1 MRPLSFGQQR
11 LWFLDQLEGP
21 GATYNVPFP
30 LRLRG
35 RLDRRALRQ
44 AVADV
49 LGRHEVLRT
58 VIPVAGGVPGQQVLS
73 VADATARLVFD
84 VRPGDDLAG
93 AIARPFDLAADLPLR
108 VTLFELGP
116 DDHILLLVLHHIAC
130 DGWSLGPLGR
140 DLAAAYTARLDGRA
154 PAWEPLPVQYVDFSE
169 WQREVLGT
177 EDDPESLLSA
187 QLAYWTERLAGVPG
201 RMVLPA
207 HRDGGTTGAAG
218 LVEVDIPAELHERLV
233 AVTRAARCTPF
244 MGLQAA
250 LAALLHRWGA
260 GDDIVLGTPVSGRG
274 EAALA
279 DLVGFFVNTLVLRTD
294 LSGDPSFAEL
304 LSRVRDT
311 GLDAYAHQDVPFDR
325 LVDRLGAGRSATA
338 HPLFQVMVVLQHDGT
353 ALALPGLDVTP
364 VPLDLA
370 TAKLD
375 LSVVFAEHANG
386 VTCQFEYAVDLFDE
400 STVDEMATMLVR
412 LLELAL
418 ADPGSPLGTLEL
430 AQVAAVA
437 TETTAEVAPVT
448 FRAARTA
455 REEILCG
462 LFADVLGLD
471 TVGLDDGF
479 FALGGH
485 SLLATQLISRIRTA
499 LHAELGVRALFRA
512 PTVAGIL
519 ATLDAQAPG
528 PVRPALVGRPRPDR
542 VPLSSAQRRL
552 WFLAGVEGQDR
563 AYNIPLTLGLT
574 GPVDVPALEAAC
586 QDVVARHESLR
597 TVFPLDD
604 GEPWQRILPAVEHV
618 LEVVDC
624 APEDLGALAE
634 AAGSA
639 PFDLAREIPLR
650 ARLFRAGDETVLVL
664 CLHHIAADGW
674 STGPLMAD
682 LATAYGA
689 RLAGKPPEWPPLPV
703 QYADYALWQAGLLG
717 DEDDPDS
724 LAARQLA
731 YWTET
736 LAGLPDELALP
747 ADRPRPAVPTHRKD
761 VVSADVGTATHTALL
776 ALARD
781 NQATLFMVVQA
792 AFALLLTRLG
802 AGEDV
807 PIGTPVAGRGDEA
820 LDDLVGFFV
829 NTLVLRTDTSG
840 TPTFRELLTR
850 VRDADL
856 GAFAHQDLP
865 FERIVEELNPPR
877 VLARHPLFQV
887 LLSFLG
893 AGTAGGGWSLPGL
906 TVTAGDTVSGTAKF
920 DLSLTVEE
928 RSAGLGCSLEYAV
941 DRFDRSTAQDVADRL
956 VRLLEAVAA
965 NPDSRVESAE
975 LLSDVDHSNLAK
987 WNDTAAPVPAATL
1000 PELFAR
1006 QVARTPDATAVVF
1019 ESESL
1024 TYAEFD
1030 ARVDRL
1036 ARALRDRG
1044 VRPGDVVAVRLPR
1057 SLELITAVYAVH
1069 RAGAAYLPVDP
1080 GYPADRV
1087 AFMLADARPALVL
1100 TPDTDLGEPGSGPLP
1115 TVSPDHPAYVIYTSG
1130 STGRPKGVLMS
1141 HAGIVNHLAWMQAGH
1156 PLADGDRVLQKTPS
1170 SFDVSVLEFF
1180 RPLIAGAALVVAKP
1194 DGHRDPAYLL
1204 ETIRAER
1211 ITVLYVVPG
1220 ILDGI
1225 LGLSEEDSPS
1235 LRQVFCGGEALTA
1248 ALAERCAKTLTAELV
1263 NLYGPTEVAV
1273 DATAH
1278 VVTGTPVPIGA
1289 PVWNTRAYVLDGR
1302 LSPVPP
1308 GVPGELYLA
1317 GAQLADGYLH
1327 RGGLTADRFL
1337 ADPFGGPGARMYRTG
1352 DLVRWRADGVLDYL
1366 GRTDEQVKLRGLRV
1380 EPGEIAAV
1388 AAEHPGVR
1396 EAAVVLREDR
1406 PGDQR
1411 LVAYFAGDAGPDELR
1426 DHVAA
1431 FVPRHL
1437 VPSAF
1442 VPLAGLPRTPNGK
1455 LDRKALPAPD
1465 LTVTTSREARD
1476 AREEILCGLFA
1487 DVLGV
1492 ERVGIDDGFF
1502 DLGGHSLLATKLVS
1516 RIRAA
1521 FGAEIGIGDLFDA
1534 PTVAAL
1540 APRLSTADT
1549 ARPALRPLPRPEPM
1563 PLSPAQQRLWFI
1575 LQFGDDTGAYDMPCL
1590 LRLRGELDRE
1600 ALSAALGDVVE
1611 RHEVLRTIFPAVD
1624 GQPRQQ
1630 VLADWRPELTVVE
1643 GAPEARPFDLTR
1655 EPPFRAVLRA
1665 EAPDEHVLLLQL
1677 HHIAADGWSMGPL
1690 VAGLAEAYTARRDG
1704 RAPEWAPLP
1713 VQYADYTL
1721 WQRDLLGD
1729 ADDPDSL
1736 LAAQLAYWR
1745 DQLAGIPDELPL
1757 PSDRPRPAVASH
1769 RGDSVRVEIGAELAG
1784 RLRALAGS
1792 AQATLFMVLQAA
1804 LATVLTRSGAG
1815 EDVPIGTAIAGRT
1828 DEALDGLIGFFVNTL
1843 VLRTDTSG
1851 APTFRELLGRVRET
1865 DLAAYARQD
1874 VPFERLVHELNPARS
1889 LARHPLFQVF
1899 LVLQNTGDADPALPG
1914 LDVTPEVLDSDA
1926 VKFDLGLNLAEHAD
1940 GITGSLSY
1948 AADLFDHATAQA
1960 LAGRL
1965 VRLLDA
1971 VAAEPDTAVDRI
1983 DLLSDVDRRS
1993 LEGWTATEAP
2003 VSAETLPELFARQ
2016 VARTP
2021 DATAVVFEGGSL
2033 TYAEFD
2039 ARVDRLARALSGHG
2053 VRPGDVVA
2061 VQLPRSPDLVVA
2073 VHAVHRAGAAY
2084 LPVDPGYPADRLAF
2098 LLEDA
2103 RPSLVLTDAALT
2115 GDGPLPAITPAHPAY
2130 VIYTSGSTGRPK
2142 GVLMSHAGIVNHLAW
2157 MQGDYPVGPGDR
2169 VLQKTPS
2176 GFDVSVW
2183 ELFWPLLTGAA
2194 LVVARPDGH
2203 RDPAYLRELIRTEE
2217 VTMAHF
2223 VPAMLE
2229 AFLAEPGD
2237 VSSLRQVFCG
2247 GEALTPALAERCAA
2261 ALPARLANFYG
2272 PTEFAVEASHHPVT
2286 PGEHTVPIGRPV
2298 WNTRAYVLDGRLAP
2312 VPPGVPGELWLAG
2325 IQLADGYL
2333 HRPGLTAERFVPDPA
2348 GGPGAR
2354 MYRTGDLVRWTHG
2367 GKLEYLGRTD
2377 DQVKLRGQ
2385 RLELGEV
2392 SGAASRHPAVTQ
2404 AVAVVREDVPGDRR
2418 LVVYCTGDTGP
2429 ADVRSH
2435 LAAVL
2440 PEYMVPAAVVVL
2452 PSFPLTPNGKIDRRA
2467 LPVPDVES
2475 TLDTYR
2481 APRDPAEEILCGL
2494 YAELLGVGRVGID
2507 DGFFDLGGHSLL
2519 ATRLI
2524 SRVRTALGAELGI
2537 RDLFQHP
2544 TVAGLAARIDHG
2556 RPVRPALRPRPAPD
2570 RIPLSHAQQRL
2581 WFLNQLHGR
2590 DAGYAVVCALRLT
2603 GRLDREALAAALA
2616 DVTGRHEALRTI
2628 FPEVDGSPCQ
2638 QILGVADVPLTVRA
2652 VAEADLGDALAEA
2665 SAATFDLT
2673 TDRPFRPE
2681 LLVLGEDDQVLVLV
2695 QHHIVSD
2702 GWSMGPLVRDLAA
2715 AYTARRA
2722 GDSPKWTPLP
2732 VQYRDYALW
2741 QHEVLGDP
2749 DDDGSVLGAELAYWR
2764 ERLAGLP
2771 EELVLPADRPRP
2783 AVAGHGGD
2791 SVPVEIDA
2799 GLHAGLRDLARE
2811 GGVTLF
2817 MVLQAAFAVL
2827 LSRLGAGD
2835 DIPIGTPVAGRT
2847 DESLDD
2853 LIGFFVNTLVLR
2865 VDTAGEPTFR
2875 ELLARVRE
2883 TDLGAFAHQDVPFE
2897 RLVHELNPA
2906 RSLARHPLFQVLF
2919 ALQNAGD
2926 ADLELPG
2933 LEVTGEPVAVRTAAF
2948 DLALSLHE
2956 LDPGRPSGIGGGL
2969 AYRTDLFDR
2978 ETVEGFAARLV
2989 RVLAAAIAAPDTPV
3003 GTLDLLAPGER
3014 RRLLTAP
3021 DPVDFGPWRPVPARI
3036 ADRTDGV
3043 AVVGEFGEL
3052 GYGELNR
3059 RANQL
3064 AHHLGIA
3071 RGALVGV
3078 CLPRGP
3084 ELLVA
3089 QLAVLRAGGAY
3100 VPLDPGYPADRLAF
3114 MLADAAAG
3122 VVITTTDLAA
3132 RVGGTARVVCLD
3144 AEAVAIAAQ
3153 PADAPAVT
3161 LSPRDAA
3168 YVIYTSG
3175 STGTPK
3181 GVVLDH
3187 TGLAHLCAW
3196 YHREFG
3202 VTPADRAGHVA
3213 ALGFDAAVFE
3223 TWPLLTAGA
3232 SVHLPSQRALDD
3244 TGALAAWLADS
3255 GITVAFLPTP
3265 RLELM
3270 LDEPAFA
3277 GEDLRVVVA
3286 GGDRL
3291 RRRPAAGA
3299 GFRLVNGYGP
3309 TECSVMATGGD
3320 VTPDG
3325 DGPPDIGG
3333 PVPNTRVY
3341 VLDRRLN
3348 PVPAGV
3354 PGELYLAGAGLARGY
3369 LGRPGLTARTFVAD
3383 PFGGPGERM
3392 YRTGDVVRWRRDGRL
3407 DFLGRADHQVKVRG
3421 VRIELGEIDA
3431 VLGRCPGVRQAVTV
3445 LREDRPGHPEL
3456 VAYLAADSGV
3466 TPKPH
3471 AEAFLPGHMVP
3482 SAFVVLDALPLTPNG
3497 KLDRTALPAPVKAPM
3512 ALGRAPRTALE
3523 RALCG
3528 LFSEVLDVP
3537 EVSVDDGFFDLG
3549 GHSLLAGRLISL
3561 IRRELGA
3568 ELGIRVLF
3576 ETPTVAGLARR
3587 LGTGTATGTDHDEL
3601 AVLLPLRSTGEG
3613 APLFCVHPAAG
3624 IGWVYSGL
3632 LAHVDRPV
3640 HALQSRGLT
3649 EPDRRP
3655 ATVDELVKDYLE
3667 QIRRVRPRGPY
3678 HLLGW
3683 SFGAQVAHAMA
3694 AQLRADGE
3702 EVGLLAMLDG
3712 YPPTGAPAPDDPLA
3726 ALLASLGLSG
3736 RPPGLPEFRSILLAE
3751 GSALAALAPRAVDAL
3766 PEVFAHNSTLAR
3778 AHQPTPFDGDV
3789 LFFRATEGKHAA
3801 SPRVSAWEPYVGG
3814 ALEVH
3819 EVRARHGELARPE
3832 AWAAIGPVLARRL
3845 ALG

>member
-21 GATYNVPFP
+21 AATYNVPFP

-35 RLDRRALRQ
+35 HLDRRALRA

-58 VIPVAGGVPGQQVLS
+58 VIPVDGGVPGQRVLPLE
-73 VADATARLVFD
+73 AAAERLVFD
-84 VRPGDDLAG
+84 VRAGDDLAA
-93 AIARPFDLAADLPLR
+93 AIARPFDLAEDLPLR
-108 VTLFELGP
+108 VTLFELAP

-130 DGWSLGPLGR
+130 DGWSLGPLGS
-140 DLAAAYTARLDGRA
+140 DLAAAYTARLDGHA
-154 PAWEPLPVQYVDFSE
+154 PDWAPLPVQYLDFSE

-177 EDDPESLLSA
+177 EDDPDSVLSA
-187 QLAYWTERLAGVPG
+187 QLAYWTERLADLPG

-207 HRDGGTTGAAG
+207 HRTGGTTGAAG
-218 LVEVDIPAELHERLV
+218 LVEIELPADLHARLV

-260 GDDIVLGTPVSGRG
+260 GDDVVLGTPVSGRS

-294 LSGDPSFAEL
+294 LSGDPGFTEL
-304 LSRVRDT
+304 LARVRDT

-325 LVDRLGAGRSATA
+325 LVERLGAGRSAAA
-338 HPLFQVMVVLQHDGT
+338 HPLFQVMVVLQHDDGT
-353 ALALPGLDVTP
+353 ALTLPGLDVEP

-386 VTCQFEYAVDLFDE
+386 VSCQFEYAADLFDR
-400 STVDEMATMLVR
+400 STVDEMAAMLVR

-418 ADPGSPLGTLEL
+418 ADPDRPLGTLEL
-430 AQVAAVA
+430 ARVEAVAAPAAPEDEPVA
-437 TETTAEVAPVT
+437 

-528 PVRPALVGRPRPDR
+528 PVRPALTRLPRPDR
-542 VPLSSAQRRL
+542 VPLSPAQRRL
-552 WFLAGVEGQDR
+552 WFLAGIDGQDR
-563 AYNIPLTLGLT
+563 AYNIPLTLGLA
-574 GPVDVPALEAAC
+574 GPVDVPALAAAC
-586 QDVVARHESLR
+586 RDVVARHETLR
-597 TVFPLDD
+597 TVFPVEG
-604 GEPWQRILPAVEHV
+604 GEPWQHVLPVPADV
-618 LEVVDC
+618 LEVAEFTPAAV
-624 APEDLGALAE
+624 E

-650 ARLFRAGDETVLVL
+650 ARLFRAGGESVLVL

-674 STGPLMAD
+674 STGPLLAD

-689 RLAGKPPEWPPLPV
+689 RLQGEAPAWPALPV

-717 DEDDPDS
+717 DERDPAS
-724 LAARQLA
+724 LAARQLSH
-731 YWTET
+731 WTGA
-736 LAGLPDELALP
+736 LAGLPDEIALP

-761 VVSADVGTATHTALL
+761 VVSAEVDAATHAALV
-776 ALARD
+776 ALARES
-781 NQATLFMVVQA
+781 QATLFMVVQA

-807 PIGTPVAGRGDEA
+807 PIGTPVAGRADEA
-820 LDDLVGFFV
+820 LDGLVGFFV

-840 TPTFRELLTR
+840 APSFRELLTR
-850 VRDADL
+850 VRDAGL

-865 FERIVEELNPPR
+865 FERVVEELNPPR

-887 LLSFLG
+887 LLSFLD
-893 AGTAGGGWSLPGL
+893 AGTAGGGWTLPGL

-920 DLSLTVEE
+920 DLSLTVED
-928 RSAGLGCSLEYAV
+928 RGAGLGCSLEYAT
-941 DRFDRSTAQDVADRL
+941 DRFDRATAQDVADRL
-956 VRLLEAVAA
+956 VRLLAVVAA
-965 NPDSRVESAE
+965 DPGSRVDGVE
-975 LLSDVDHSNLAK
+975 LLSEVEHRNLAS

-1006 QVARTPDATAVVF
+1006 QAALTPDATAVVF
-1019 ESESL
+1019 EGESL
-1024 TYAEFD
+1024 AYAEFD

-1036 ARALRDRG
+1036 ARVLRARG
-1044 VRPGDVVAVRLPR
+1044 VQPGDVVAVQLPR
-1057 SLELITAVYAVH
+1057 SIDLVTAVYAVH

-1100 TPDTDLGEPGSGPLP
+1100 TPESDLGEPVSDVPLP
-1115 TVSPDHPAYVIYTSG
+1115 AVGPDHPAYVIYTSG

-1141 HAGIVNHLAWMQAGH
+1141 HAGIVNHLAWMQAEH
-1156 PLADGDRVLQKTPS
+1156 PLTTGDRVLQKTPS

-1204 ETIRAER
+1204 DTIRRER

-1225 LGLSEEDSPS
+1225 LSLSEVDSPA
-1235 LRQVFCGGEALTA
+1235 LRQVFCGGEVLTA
-1248 ALAERCAKTLTAELV
+1248 ALAERCAKTLSAELI

-1278 VVTGTPVPIGA
+1278 VVTGPPIPIGA

-1337 ADPFGGPGARMYRTG
+1337 ADPFGGPGERMYRTG
-1352 DLVRWRADGVLDYL
+1352 DLVRWTAGGELDYL

-1388 AAEHPGVR
+1388 AAEHPEVR
-1396 EAAVVLREDR
+1396 EAAVILREE
-1406 PGDQR
+1406 R
-1411 LVAYFAGDAGPDELR
+1411 LVAYFVGDADPAELAG
-1426 DHVAA
+1426 HVGA

-1442 VPLAGLPRTPNGK
+1442 VVLPALPRTPNGK
-1455 LDRKALPAPD
+1455 LDRGALPAPD
-1465 LTVTTSREARD
+1465 FTAGVSRAPRD

-1487 DVLGV
+1487 DVLGAG
-1492 ERVGIDDGFF
+1492 RVGIDDGFF

-1521 FGAEIGIGDLFDA
+1521 FGAELGIGDLFDA
-1534 PTVAAL
+1534 PTVAEL
-1540 APRLSTADT
+1540 APRLAGAGA
-1549 ARPALRPLPRPEPM
+1549 ARPALRPVPRPEPM
-1563 PLSPAQQRLWFI
+1563 PLSPAQHRLWFL
-1575 LQFGDDTGAYDMPCL
+1575 LQFGDDTGAYDMPL
-1590 LRLRGELDRE
+1590 ALRLRGELDRD

-1611 RHEVLRTIFPAVD
+1611 RHEVLRTIFPAAD
-1624 GQPRQQ
+1624 GEPRQV
-1630 VLADWRPELTVVE
+1630 VLDGWRPELT
-1643 GAPEARPFDLTR
+1643 APGARPFDLTR
-1655 EPPFRAVLRA
+1655 EPPFRASLVA
-1665 EAPDEHVLLLQL
+1665 EAPDDHVLRLTL

-1690 VAGLAEAYTARRDG
+1690 VADLAEAYTARRDG
-1704 RAPEWAPLP
+1704 RAPDWTPLP

-1729 ADDPDSL
+1729 AADPDSL
-1736 LAAQLAYWR
+1736 LAAQLAFWR
-1745 DQLAGIPDELPL
+1745 ERLAGLPDELPL
-1757 PSDRPRPAVASH
+1757 PLDRPRPAVSSH
-1769 RGDSVRVEIGAELAG
+1769 RGDSVPVEIGADLAS

-1851 APTFRELLGRVRET
+1851 APTFRELLARVRET

-1899 LVLQNTGDADPALPG
+1899 LVLQNTGDAELALPG

-1926 VKFDLGLNLAEHAD
+1926 VKFDLGLNLAEHDD
-1940 GITGSLSY
+1940 GIRGSLSY
-1948 AADLFDHATAQA
+1948 AADLFDRTTAEA

-1965 VRLLDA
+1965 VRLLGA
-1971 VAAEPDTAVDRI
+1971 VAADPDTPVDRI
-1983 DLLSDVDRRS
+1983 DLLSEADRRS
-1993 LEGWTATEAP
+1993 LAGWTATEAP
-2003 VSAETLPELFARQ
+2003 ISAETLPALFSRQ
-2016 VARTP
+2016 AARTP
-2021 DATAVVFEGGSL
+2021 DATAVVFEGESL
-2033 TYAEFD
+2033 SYAELD
-2039 ARVDRLARALSGHG
+2039 ARVERLARALSAHG

-2061 VQLPRSPDLVVA
+2061 VRLPRSPDLVVA

-2084 LPVDPGYPADRLAF
+2084 LPVDPGYPAERIEF

-2103 RPSLVLTDAALT
+2103 RPSLVLTPETRLDGDA
-2115 GDGPLPAITPAHPAY
+2115 PLPGITAAHPAY
-2130 VIYTSGSTGRPK
+2130 VLYTSGSTGRPK

-2157 MQGDYPVGPGDR
+2157 MQADYALGDGDR
-2169 VLQKTPS
+2169 VLQKTPT

-2183 ELFWPLLTGAA
+2183 ELFWPLIAGAA

-2203 RDPAYLRELIRTEE
+2203 RDPAYLRELVRAER
-2217 VTMAHF
+2217 VTVAHF

-2229 AFLAEPGD
+2229 AFLAEPGA
-2237 VSSLRQVFCG
+2237 VTSLRQVFCG
-2247 GEALTPALAERCAA
+2247 GEALTPALAGRCAA
-2261 ALPARLANFYG
+2261 ALPARLSNFYG
-2272 PTEFAVEASHHPVT
+2272 PTEFAVEASHHPYT
-2286 PGEHTVPIGRPV
+2286 PGESTVPIGRPV
-2298 WNTRAYVLDGRLAP
+2298 WNTRAYVLDERLSP

-2333 HRPGLTAERFVPDPA
+2333 HRPGLTAERFVPDP
-2348 GGPGAR
+2348 GTPGER
-2354 MYRTGDLVRWTHG
+2354 MYRTGDLVRWTHTG
-2367 GKLEYLGRTD
+2367 ELDYLGRTD

-2392 SGAASRHPAVTQ
+2392 SGAATRHPGVTQ

-2418 LVVYCTGDTGP
+2418 LVLYCTGTAGP
-2429 ADVRSH
+2429 AEVRGH

-2440 PEYMVPAAVVVL
+2440 PEYMVPAAVLVL
-2452 PSFPLTPNGKIDRRA
+2452 PRLPLTPNGKIDRRA
-2467 LPVPDVES
+2467 LPIPAVES
-2475 TLDTYR
+2475 ASSR
-2481 APRDPAEEILCGL
+2481 APRNPAEEILCGL
-2494 YAELLGVGRVGID
+2494 YAELLGAGRVGID

-2524 SRVRTALGAELGI
+2524 SRARSALGVELGI
-2537 RDLFQHP
+2537 RDLFQAP

-2556 RPVRPALRPRPAPD
+2556 RPVRPALRPRPVPD
-2570 RIPLSHAQQRL
+2570 RIPLSHAQHRL

-2603 GRLDREALAAALA
+2603 GRLDRAALTAALA

-2638 QILGVADVPLTVRA
+2638 QVLPADGVLDVRTIDESGL
-2652 VAEADLGDALAEA
+2652 AEALDAA

-2673 TDRPFRPE
+2673 TDRPFRPG
-2681 LLVLGEDDQVLVLV
+2681 LLVLGETDHVLVLV

-2702 GWSMGPLVRDLAA
+2702 GWSMGPLVRDLST
-2715 AYTARRA
+2715 AYTARCA
-2722 GDSPKWTPLP
+2722 GTSPQWTQLP

-2749 DDDGSVLGAELAYWR
+2749 DDDGSILGAELAYWR

-2771 EELVLPADRPRP
+2771 EELALPADRPRP
-2783 AVAGHGGD
+2783 AVAGHGGA
-2791 SVPVEIDA
+2791 SVPVELDA
-2799 GLHAGLRDLARE
+2799 VLHAGLRDLARE

-2847 DESLDD
+2847 DEALDD
-2853 LIGFFVNTLVLR
+2853 LVGFFVNTLVLR
-2865 VDTAGEPTFR
+2865 VDTAGAPTFR

-2919 ALQNAGD
+2919 VLQNADD

-2933 LEVTGEPVAVRTAAF
+2933 LRVSGEPVAVRTAAF

-2956 LDPGRPSGIGGGL
+2956 LEPGRASGIGGGL

-2978 ETVEGFAARLV
+2978 ETVTGFVTRLR
-2989 RVLAAAIAAPDTPV
+2989 RVLAAAIASPDTPIDR
-3003 GTLDLLAPGER
+3003 LDVLAPAER

-3021 DPVDFGPWRPVPARI
+3021 DPVDFGPWRAVPAQI

-3043 AVVGEFGEL
+3043 AVVSEAGEL
-3052 GYGELNR
+3052 GYAELNR
-3059 RANQL
+3059 RANRL
-3064 AHHLGIA
+3064 AHHLGIT
-3071 RGALVGV
+3071 RGTLVGV

-3114 MLADAAAG
+3114 MLADAAAP
-3122 VVITTTDLAA
+3122 VVVTTTDLAP
-3132 RVGGTARVVCLD
+3132 RVEGTARVLCLD
-3144 AEAVAIAAQ
+3144 TEAAAIAAR
-3153 PADAPAVT
+3153 PPSAPPVAPA
-3161 LSPRDAA
+3161 PRDAA

-3175 STGTPK
+3175 STGRPK

-3187 TGLAHLCAW
+3187 GGLAHLCAW

-3202 VTPADRAGHVA
+3202 VTAEDRGGHVA

-3232 SVHLPSQRALDD
+3232 SVHLPAQRVLDD
-3244 TGALAAWLADS
+3244 TGALADWLT

-3270 LDEPAFA
+3270 LDEPGFP
-3277 GEDLRVVVA
+3277 GPDLRVVVA

-3291 RRRPAAGA
+3291 RRRPPAGA

-3333 PVPNTRVY
+3333 PVPNTRVH

-3369 LGRPGLTARTFVAD
+3369 LGRPGLTAASFVAD
-3383 PFGGPGERM
+3383 PFGGPGERL

-3445 LREDRPGHPEL
+3445 LREDRL
-3456 VAYLAADSGV
+3456 VAYLAAGSDV
-3466 TPKPH
+3466 PAKAH
-3471 AEAFLPGHMVP
+3471 CEAFLPGHMVP
-3482 SAFVVLDALPLTPNG
+3482 SAFVVLEDLPLTPNG
-3497 KLDRTALPAPVKAPM
+3497 KLDRTALPAPVTA
-3512 ALGRAPRTALE
+3512 AVVGRAPRTALE

-3528 LFSEVLDVP
+3528 LFTEVLDVP
-3537 EVSVDDGFFDLG
+3537 EVSIDDGFFDLG
-3549 GHSLLAGRLISL
+3549 GHSLIAARLISL

-3587 LGTGTATGTDHDEL
+3587 LGTGTATGTDRDEL
-3601 AVLLPLRSTGEG
+3601 AVLLPLRPAGSG

-3624 IGWVYSGL
+3624 LGWVYSGL

-3640 HALQSRGLT
+3640 YALQSRGLT
-3649 EPDRRP
+3649 QPDRQP
-3655 ATVDELVKDYLE
+3655 STVDELVKDYLE
-3667 QIRRVRPRGPY
+3667 QLRRVRPRGPY

-3694 AQLRADGE
+3694 AQLREQGE

-3712 YPPTGAPAPDDPLA
+3712 YPPSGPATAPADPLA
-3726 ALLASLGLSG
+3726 ALLASLGHDVPDDVDAA
-3736 RPPGLPEFRSILLAE
+3736 RVRSILLAE
-3751 GSALAALAPRAVDAL
+3751 DSPLAALAPAVVDAL
-3766 PEVFAHNSTLAR
+3766 PGVFAHNSALAR
-3778 AHQPTPFDGDV
+3778 GHRPDGFPGDV
-3789 LFFRATEGKHAA
+3789 LFFRATEGKHAD
-3801 SPRVSAWEPYVGG
+3801 SPRPSSWEPYVAGR
-3814 ALEVH
+3814 LTVH
-3819 EVRARHGELARPE
+3819 DVAVRHGELTTP
-3832 AWAAIGPVLARRL
+3832 AALAQIGPEVARRL
-3845 ALG
+3845 GGLE

>member
-1 MRPLSFGQQR
+1 VRPLSFGQQR

-58 VIPVAGGVPGQQVLS
+58 VIPVDGGVPGQRVLPLDE
-73 VADATARLVFD
+73 ALARLVFD
-84 VRPGDDLAG
+84 VRLGADLAE

-108 VTLFELGP
+108 VTLSELGP
-116 DDHILLLVLHHIAC
+116 DDHVLLVVLHHIAC
-130 DGWSLGPLGR
+130 DGWSLGPFGR
-140 DLAAAYTARLDGRA
+140 DLAAAYTARRDGRA
-154 PAWEPLPVQYVDFSE
+154 PGWEPLPVQYLDFSE
-169 WQREVLGT
+169 WQREVLGS
-177 EDDPESLLSA
+177 EDDPGSVLSA
-187 QLAYWTERLAGVPG
+187 QLAYWTERLAGIPE

-207 HRDGGTTGAAG
+207 HRAGGTGGAAG
-218 LVEVDIPAELHERLV
+218 LVSVDLPARLHARLV

-260 GDDIVLGTPVSGRG
+260 GDDIVLGTPVAGRG
-274 EAALA
+274 EEALE

-294 LSGDPSFAEL
+294 LSGDPSFAAL
-304 LSRVRDT
+304 LARVRDT

-325 LVDRLGAGRSATA
+325 LVDRLGAGRSA
-338 HPLFQVMVVLQHDGT
+338 HPLFQVMVVLQHDDGT
-353 ALALPGLDVTP
+353 ALTLPGLDVRP

-375 LSVVFAEHANG
+375 LSVVFAEHADG
-386 VTCQFEYAVDLFDE
+386 VSCQFEYAAGLFE
-400 STVDEMATMLVR
+400 KPTVEAMADMLVR
-412 LLELAL
+412 LLDLAL
-418 ADPGSPLGTLEL
+418 ADPDRPLGTLDL
-430 AQVAAVA
+430 ARVAAA
-437 TETTAEVAPVT
+437 APEAAPEEAPTA
-448 FRAARTA
+448 FRGARTA

-499 LHAELGVRALFRA
+499 LSAELGVRALFRA

-528 PVRPALVGRPRPDR
+528 PVRPALVPRPRPDR

-552 WFLAGVEGQDR
+552 WFLAGVDGQDR
-563 AYNIPLTLGLT
+563 AYNIPLTLHLT
-574 GPVDVPALEAAC
+574 GPVDVPALAAAC
-586 QDVVARHESLR
+586 RDVVARHETLR
-597 TVFPLDD
+597 TVFPVEH
-604 GEPWQRILPAVEHV
+604 GEPWQHVLPPGDV
-618 LEVVDC
+618 LEVVRC
-624 APEDLGALAE
+624 APAEMAALAE

-639 PFDLAREIPLR
+639 AFDLAHEIPLR
-650 ARLFRAGDETVLVL
+650 ARLFRAGDESVLVL

-674 STGPLMAD
+674 STGPLMAG
-682 LATAYGA
+682 LATAYTA
-689 RLAGKPPEWPPLPV
+689 RLAGQPPAWPPLPV
-703 QYADYALWQAGLLG
+703 QYADYALWQAELLG
-717 DEDDPDS
+717 DEADPDS

-747 ADRPRPAVPTHRKD
+747 ADRPRPATPSHRKD
-761 VVSADVGTATHTALL
+761 VVSAEVGAATHAALL
-776 ALARD
+776 SLARETG
-781 NQATLFMVVQA
+781 ATLFMAVQA

-807 PIGTPVAGRGDEA
+807 PIGTPVAGRGDAA

-840 TPTFRELLTR
+840 APAFRELLTR

-893 AGTAGGGWSLPGL
+893 NETAGGGWTLPGL
-906 TVTAGDTVSGTAKF
+906 GVTAADTVSGTAKF
-920 DLSLTVEE
+920 DLSLTVED
-928 RSAGLGCSLEYAV
+928 RGAGLGCSLEFAT
-941 DRFDRSTAQDVADRL
+941 DRFDRATAQDVADRL
-956 VRLLEAVAA
+956 VRLLEVVAA
-965 NPDSRVESAE
+965 DPESRVDSAD
-975 LLSDVDHSNLAK
+975 LLSRVDRRQLAM
-987 WNDTAAPVPAATL
+987 WNDTAATAPAATL
-1000 PELFAR
+1000 PELFAQ
-1006 QVARTPDATAVVF
+1006 QVQRTPDATAVVF
-1019 ESESL
+1019 EGESL

-1030 ARVDRL
+1030 ARVGRL
-1036 ARALRDRG
+1036 ARALR
-1044 VRPGDVVAVRLPR
+1044 VRPGDVVAVQLPR
-1057 SLELITAVYAVH
+1057 SLELVVAVHAIH

-1100 TPDTDLGEPGSGPLP
+1100 TPETALGEPGPDASLP
-1115 TVSPDHPAYVIYTSG
+1115 VVTPDHPAYVIYTSG
-1130 STGRPKGVLMS
+1130 STGRPKGVLVP
-1141 HAGIVNHLAWMQAGH
+1141 HAGIVNHLAWMQAEH
-1156 PLADGDRVLQKTPS
+1156 PLTAADRVLQKTPS
-1170 SFDVSVLEFF
+1170 SFDVSVLELF
-1180 RPLIAGAALVVAKP
+1180 RPLLAGATLVVARP

-1204 ETIRAER
+1204 DTIRNER
-1211 ITVLYVVPG
+1211 ISVLYVVPG

-1225 LGLSEEDSPS
+1225 LALSEQDCPS
-1235 LRQVFCGGEALTA
+1235 LRKVFCGGEALTA
-1248 ALAERCAKTLTAELV
+1248 ALAERCATTLTAELV

-1278 VVTGTPVPIGA
+1278 TVGAGPVTIGA
-1289 PVWNTRAYVLDGR
+1289 PVWNTRAYVLDAR

-1327 RGGLTADRFL
+1327 RGGLTADRFV
-1337 ADPFGGPGARMYRTG
+1337 ADPFGGPGERVYRTG
-1352 DLVRWRADGVLDYL
+1352 DLVRWTAAGELDYL
-1366 GRTDEQVKLRGLRV
+1366 GRTDEQVKVRGLRV

-1388 AAEHPGVR
+1388 AAEHPDVR

-1411 LVAYFAGDAGPDELR
+1411 LVAYVVGDAEPDALR

-1442 VPLAGLPRTPNGK
+1442 VTLPELPRTPNGK
-1455 LDRKALPAPD
+1455 LDRNALPVPD
-1465 LTVTTSREARD
+1465 PVTATAREPRD

-1487 DVLGV
+1487 AVLGV
-1492 ERVGIDDGFF
+1492 ERAGIDDGFF

-1540 APRLSTADT
+1540 APRLSTADA
-1549 ARPALRPLPRPEPM
+1549 ARPALRPVPRPEVL

-1575 LQFGDDTGAYDMPCL
+1575 LQFGDDTGAYDMPL
-1590 LRLRGELDRE
+1590 ALRLRGELDRD
-1600 ALSAALGDVVE
+1600 ALGAALGDVVE

-1624 GQPRQQ
+1624 GEPRQV
-1630 VLADWRPELTVVE
+1630 VLDGWRPELT
-1643 GAPEARPFDLTR
+1643 APEARPFDLTG
-1655 EPPFRAVLRA
+1655 EPPFRASLVA
-1665 EAPDEHVLLLQL
+1665 EAPDDHVLLLTL
-1677 HHIAADGWSMGPL
+1677 HHIAADGWSLGPL
-1690 VAGLAEAYTARRDG
+1690 LDDLAEAYTARRAG

-1713 VQYADYTL
+1713 VQYGDYTL
-1721 WQRDLLGD
+1721 WHRDLLGD
-1729 ADDPDSL
+1729 AGDPASP
-1736 LAAQLAYWR
+1736 LAAQLGYWR
-1745 DQLAGIPDELPL
+1745 EQLAGIPDELPL
-1757 PSDRPRPAVASH
+1757 PADRPRPAVASH
-1769 RGDSVRVEIGAELAG
+1769 RGDSVPVDIGAELSG
-1784 RLRALAGS
+1784 RLRALATS
-1792 AQATLFMVLQAA
+1792 AQVTLFMVLQAA
-1804 LATVLTRSGAG
+1804 FAAVLTRSGAG
-1815 EDVPIGTAIAGRT
+1815 EDVPIGTAVAGRT
-1828 DEALDGLIGFFVNTL
+1828 DEALDGLVGFFVNTL

-1851 APTFRELLGRVRET
+1851 APSFRDLLGRVRET

-1889 LARHPLFQVF
+1889 LSRHPLFQVF
-1899 LVLQNTGDADPALPG
+1899 LVLQNTGDAGLALPG

-1926 VKFDLGLNLAEHAD
+1926 VKFDLGLNLAEHAG
-1940 GITGSLSY
+1940 GITGSLSF
-1948 AADLFDHATAQA
+1948 AADLFDRTTAQA

-1965 VRLLDA
+1965 VRLLS
-1971 VAAEPDTAVDRI
+1971 VVVAEPDTPVDRI
-1983 DLLSDVDRRS
+1983 DLLSEADRRA
-1993 LEGWTATEAP
+1993 LAEWTATDAP
-2003 VSAETLPELFARQ
+2003 VSPGTLPQLFSRQ

-2021 DATAVVFEGGSL
+2021 DATAVVFEGESL
-2033 TYAEFD
+2033 TYAD
-2039 ARVDRLARALSGHG
+2039 LDRRVDRLARALSGHG

-2061 VQLPRSPDLVVA
+2061 VQLPRSPGLVVA

-2084 LPVDPGYPADRLAF
+2084 LPVDPGYPADRIAF
-2098 LLEDA
+2098 LLADA
-2103 RPSLVLTDAALT
+2103 RPALVLTEDTRLT
-2115 GDGPLPAITPAHPAY
+2115 GTGPLPVVTANHPAY

-2142 GVLMSHAGIVNHLAW
+2142 GVLMPHAGIVNHLAW
-2157 MQGDYPVGPGDR
+2157 MQADYPLGPGER

-2183 ELFWPLLTGAA
+2183 ELFWPLLTGAT
-2194 LVVARPDGH
+2194 LVVARPEGH
-2203 RDPAYLRELIRTEE
+2203 RDPAYLRDVIRAGR
-2217 VTMAHF
+2217 VTVAHF

-2229 AFLAEPGD
+2229 AFLAEPGAGETT
-2237 VSSLRQVFCG
+2237 LRQVFCG

-2261 ALPARLANFYG
+2261 TLSARLSNFYG
-2272 PTEFAVEASHHPVT
+2272 PTEFAVEASHHPVR
-2286 PGEHTVPIGRPV
+2286 PGEPTVPIGRPV
-2298 WNTRAYVLDGRLAP
+2298 WNTRAYVLDGRLGP

-2333 HRPGLTAERFVPDPA
+2333 HRPGLTAERFVPDP
-2348 GGPGAR
+2348 GTPGVR
-2354 MYRTGDLVRWTHG
+2354 MYRTGDLVRWTHAG
-2367 GKLEYLGRTD
+2367 ELEYLGRTD

-2385 RLELGEV
+2385 RLEPGEV
-2392 SGAASRHPAVTQ
+2392 AGAAARYPGVTQ
-2404 AVAVVREDVPGDRR
+2404 AVAVVREDAPGDRR
-2418 LVVYCTGDTGP
+2418 LVLYCTGDADP
-2429 ADVRSH
+2429 ADVRSR

-2440 PEYMVPAAVVVL
+2440 PEFMVPAAVVVL
-2452 PSFPLTPNGKIDRRA
+2452 PEFPVTPHGKIDRRA
-2467 LPVPDVES
+2467 LPAPDAGTRS
-2475 TLDTYR
+2475 YR
-2481 APRDPAEEILCGL
+2481 APRNPAEEILCGL
-2494 YAELLGVGRVGID
+2494 YGELLGAGRVGID

-2524 SRVRTALGAELGI
+2524 SRARSALGVELGI
-2537 RDLFQHP
+2537 RDLFQAP

-2570 RIPLSHAQQRL
+2570 RIPLSHAQHRL

-2603 GRLDREALAAALA
+2603 GHLDRVALADALA
-2616 DVTGRHEALRTI
+2616 DVTGRHESLRTI
-2628 FPEVDGSPCQ
+2628 FPELDGSPCQ
-2638 QILGVADVPLTVRA
+2638 QILDVAGIPLAVRA
-2652 VAEADLGDALAEA
+2652 VDESGLPEALDA
-2665 SAATFDLT
+2665 AAAAPFDLT

-2681 LLVLGEDDQVLVLV
+2681 LLALAGNDHVLVLV

-2702 GWSMGPLVRDLAA
+2702 GWSMGPLVRDLSA
-2715 AYTARRA
+2715 AYTARCA
-2722 GDSPKWTPLP
+2722 GECPKWTPLP

-2741 QHEVLGDP
+2741 QHDVLGDP

-2771 EELVLPADRPRP
+2771 EELALPADRQRP
-2783 AVAGHGGD
+2783 AVAGHHGG

-2799 GLHAGLRDLARE
+2799 GLHNGLRELARD

-2847 DESLDD
+2847 DEALDD
-2853 LIGFFVNTLVLR
+2853 LVGFFVNTLVLR

-2906 RSLARHPLFQVLF
+2906 RSLTRHPLFQVLF
-2919 ALQNAGD
+2919 VLQNADD

-2933 LEVTGEPVAVRTAAF
+2933 LRVTGEPVAVRTAAF

-2956 LDPGRPSGIGGGL
+2956 LAPGGIGGGL
-2969 AYRTDLFDR
+2969 TYRTDLFDR
-2978 ETVEGFAARLV
+2978 STVAGFVTRLV
-2989 RVLAAAIAAPDTPV
+2989 RVLTAAVASPDTPV
-3003 GTLDLLAPGER
+3003 GSLDVLAPEERHRLLA
-3014 RRLLTAP
+3014 AP
-3021 DPVDFGPWRPVPARI
+3021 DPVGFGPWRAVPDQVAHI
-3036 ADRTDGV
+3036 EGT
-3043 AVVGEFGEL
+3043 AVVSESGEL
-3052 GYGELNR
+3052 GYAELNR

-3064 AHHLGIA
+3064 AHHLGIT
-3071 RGALVGV
+3071 RGTLVGV

-3089 QLAVLRAGGAY
+3089 QLAVMRAGGAY
-3100 VPLDPGYPADRLAF
+3100 VPLDPGYPAGRLAF
-3114 MLADAAAG
+3114 MLADAAAP
-3122 VVITTTDLAA
+3122 VVVTTADLAP
-3132 RVGGTARVVCLD
+3132 RVAGTARVLCLD
-3144 AEAVAIAAQ
+3144 TEAAAIAAR
-3153 PADAPAVT
+3153 PVAAPPVE
-3161 LSPRDAA
+3161 LNPRDAA

-3196 YHREFG
+3196 YPGAFG
-3202 VTPADRAGHVA
+3202 VTAADRAAHVA

-3232 SVHLPSQRALDD
+3232 SVHLPPQRVLDD
-3244 TGALAAWLADS
+3244 TGALADWLAAS

-3277 GEDLRVVVA
+3277 GPDLRVVVA

-3291 RRRPAAGA
+3291 RRRPPSGA

-3320 VTPDG
+3320 VAPDG

-3333 PVPNTRVY
+3333 PVPNTRLY

-3354 PGELYLAGAGLARGY
+3354 PGELYLAGPGLARGY
-3369 LGRPGLTARTFVAD
+3369 LGRPGPTAGAFAAD
-3383 PFGGPGERM
+3383 PFGGPGQRM

-3407 DFLGRADHQVKVRG
+3407 DFLGRTDHQVKVRG

-3445 LREDRPGHPEL
+3445 LRDDRL
-3456 VAYLAADSGV
+3456 VAYLAAEPGV
-3466 TPKPH
+3466 SPKSH
-3471 AEAFLPGHMVP
+3471 AEAFLPANMVP
-3482 SAFVVLDALPLTPNG
+3482 SAFVVLDDLPLTPHG
-3497 KLDRTALPAPVKAPM
+3497 KLDRAALPAPVRAP
-3512 ALGRAPRTALE
+3512 AVAGRAPRTALE

-3528 LFSEVLDVP
+3528 LFTDVLGVP

-3549 GHSLLAGRLISL
+3549 GHSLLAARLISL

-3576 ETPTVAGLARR
+3576 ETPTVAGLAER
-3587 LGTGTATGTDHDEL
+3587 LGTGTATGTDRDEL

-3624 IGWVYSGL
+3624 IGWVYAGL

-3640 HALQSRGLT
+3640 YALQSRGLT
-3649 EPDRRP
+3649 QPDRRP
-3655 ATVDELVKDYLE
+3655 ADVDELVKDYLE
-3667 QIRRVRPRGPY
+3667 QLRRVRPRGPY

-3694 AQLRADGE
+3694 AQLQEQGE

-3712 YPPTGAPAPDDPLA
+3712 YPPTGPAPCDEPLA
-3726 ALLASLGLSG
+3726 ALLGSLGHDLSA
-3736 RPPGLPEFRSILLAE
+3736 RPDSPPLALPEFRSILLAD
-3751 GSALAALAPRAVDAL
+3751 GSPLAALAPGAVDAL
-3766 PEVFAHNSTLAR
+3766 PEVFAHNSALAR
-3778 AHQPTPFDGDV
+3778 THRPGGYAGDV
-3789 LFFRATEGKHAA
+3789 LFFRATEGKSADA
-3801 SPRVSAWEPYVGG
+3801 PAPSAWRPYIDGR
-3814 ALEVH
+3814 LEVH
-3819 EVRARHGELARPE
+3819 DIPARHGELTSP
-3832 AWAAIGPVLARRL
+3832 GPLARIAPAVAERL
-3845 ALG
+3845 AQLP

>member
-21 GATYNVPFP
+21 SATYNVPFP

-44 AVADV
+44 AIVDV

-58 VIPVAGGVPGQQVLS
+58 VIPVDGGVPGQQVLS
-73 VADATARLVFD
+73 TVDAIERLIFD
-84 VRPGDDLAG
+84 VRSGDDLAET
-93 AIARPFDLAADLPLR
+93 IARPFDLAADLPLR

-116 DDHILLLVLHHIAC
+116 DEHILLLVLHHIAC

-140 DLAAAYTARLDGRA
+140 DLASAYTARLDGEA
-154 PAWEPLPVQYVDFSE
+154 PDWEPLPVQYLDFSE

-177 EDDPESLLSA
+177 EDDPDSLLSA
-187 QLAYWTERLAGVPG
+187 QLAYWTERLAGIPE

-207 HRDGGTTGAAG
+207 HRTGGTTGAAG
-218 LVEVDIPAELHERLV
+218 LVEIDIPADLHARLV

-260 GDDIVLGTPVSGRG
+260 GDDIVLGTPVAGRG
-274 EAALA
+274 EEALE

-294 LSGDPSFAEL
+294 LSGDPGFAEL
-304 LSRVRDT
+304 LARVRDT

-325 LVDRLGAGRSATA
+325 LVDRLGAGRSA
-338 HPLFQVMVVLQHDGT
+338 HPLFQVMVVLQHDDGT
-353 ALALPGLDVTP
+353 ALTLPGLDVQP

-375 LSVVFAEHANG
+375 LSVVFAEHADG
-386 VTCQFEYAVDLFDE
+386 VSCQFEYAVDLFE
-400 STVDEMATMLVR
+400 KCTVDAMAAMLVR
-412 LLELAL
+412 LLDLAL
-418 ADPGSPLGTLEL
+418 SDPDRPLGTLEL
-430 AQVAAVA
+430 AKVEAVEKEAAPEA
-437 TETTAEVAPVT
+437 APVT
-448 FRAARTA
+448 FRGARTA
-455 REEILCG
+455 REEILCA
-462 LFADVLGLD
+462 LFADVLGID
-471 TVGLDDGF
+471 SVGLDDGF

-485 SLLATQLISRIRTA
+485 SLLATQLISRVRTA
-499 LHAELGVRALFRA
+499 LSAELGVRALFRA

-528 PVRPALVGRPRPDR
+528 PVRPALTPRPRPDR

-552 WFLAGVEGQDR
+552 WFLAGIEGQDR

-574 GPVDVPALEAAC
+574 GPVDVLALAAAC
-586 QDVVARHESLR
+586 RDVVTRHETLR
-597 TVFPLDD
+597 TVFPVEN
-604 GEPWQRILPAVEHV
+604 GEPWQHVLPPGEV

-624 APEDLGALAE
+624 APDEPAVLAE

-639 PFDLAREIPLR
+639 AFDLAREIPLR
-650 ARLFRAGDETVLVL
+650 ARLFRAGDESVLVL

-682 LATAYGA
+682 LATAYTA
-689 RLAGKPPEWPPLPV
+689 RLTGQPPTWSPLPV
-703 QYADYALWQAGLLG
+703 QYADYALWQADLLG
-717 DEDDPDS
+717 DEADPDS
-724 LAARQLA
+724 LAARQLG

-736 LAGLPDELALP
+736 LTGLPDELALP
-747 ADRPRPAVPTHRKD
+747 ADRPRPAIPSYRKD
-761 VVSADVGTATHTALL
+761 VVSADVDAVTHAALKTL
-776 ALARD
+776 GRD

-807 PIGTPVAGRGDEA
+807 PIGTPVAGRGEEA

-840 TPTFRELLTR
+840 APTFRELLTR

-865 FERIVEELNPPR
+865 FERVVEELNPPR
-877 VLARHPLFQV
+877 LLARHPLFQV

-893 AGTAGGGWSLPGL
+893 NETADGGWTLPGL

-920 DLSLTVEE
+920 DLGLTVED
-928 RSAGLGCSLEYAV
+928 RHAGLGCSLEFAT
-941 DRFDRSTAQDVADRL
+941 DRFDRTTAQDVVDRL
-956 VRLLEAVAA
+956 VRLLQVVAA
-965 NPDSRVESAE
+965 NPESRVDSAD
-975 LLSDVDHSNLAK
+975 LLSDVDHRQLAQ

-1006 QVARTPDATAVVF
+1006 QAARTPDATAVVF
-1019 ESESL
+1019 EGDSL

-1036 ARALRDRG
+1036 ARALSGRG
-1044 VRPGDVVAVRLPR
+1044 VRPGDVVAVQLPR
-1057 SLELITAVYAVH
+1057 SIDLVVAVYAVH

-1100 TPDTDLGEPGSGPLP
+1100 TPGTDLDGDGPLP
-1115 TVSPDHPAYVIYTSG
+1115 AVTPDHPAYVIYTSG

-1141 HAGIVNHLAWMQAGH
+1141 HAGIANHLAWMQAEH
-1156 PLADGDRVLQKTPS
+1156 PLTGGDRVLQKTPS

-1180 RPLIAGAALVVAKP
+1180 RPLLAGATLVVARP

-1204 ETIRAER
+1204 DTIRAER

-1225 LGLSEEDSPS
+1225 LGLSEEDCPA
-1235 LRQVFCGGEALTA
+1235 LRQVFCGGEVLTA
-1248 ALAERCAKTLTAELV
+1248 ALAGRCATTLTAELI

-1278 VVTGTPVPIGA
+1278 AVGAGPVTIGA

-1337 ADPFGGPGARMYRTG
+1337 ADPFGGPGARIYRTG
-1352 DLVRWRADGVLDYL
+1352 DLVRWTAGGELEYL

-1388 AAEHPGVR
+1388 AAEYPGVR

-1411 LVAYFAGDAGPDELR
+1411 LVAYVVGDADPDALR

-1442 VPLAGLPRTPNGK
+1442 VTLAELPRTPNGK
-1455 LDRKALPAPD
+1455 LDRNALPVPD
-1465 LTVTTSREARD
+1465 LVTGAVREPRD

-1534 PTVAAL
+1534 PTVATL
-1540 APRLSTADT
+1540 APRLSTADA
-1549 ARPALRPLPRPEPM
+1549 ARPALRPLSRPELM

-1575 LQFGDDTGAYDMPCL
+1575 LQFGDDTGAYDMPL
-1590 LRLRGELDRE
+1590 ALRLRGELDRD
-1600 ALSAALGDVVE
+1600 ALSAALGDVAE
-1611 RHEVLRTIFPAVD
+1611 RHEVLRTIFPSVD
-1624 GQPRQQ
+1624 GEPHQV
-1630 VLADWRPELTVVE
+1630 VLAGWRPELT
-1643 GAPEARPFDLTR
+1643 APEARPFDLTC
-1655 EPPFRAVLRA
+1655 EPPFRASLVA
-1665 EAPDEHVLLLQL
+1665 DAPDDHVLLLTL

-1690 VAGLAEAYTARRDG
+1690 VDDLTEAYAARRDG
-1704 RAPEWAPLP
+1704 HAPEWAPLP
-1713 VQYADYTL
+1713 VQYGDYTL

-1729 ADDPDSL
+1729 ADDPASL

-1745 DQLAGIPDELPL
+1745 EQLAGIPDELPL

-1769 RGDSVRVEIGAELAG
+1769 RGDSVPVEIGAELSD

-1792 AQATLFMVLQAA
+1792 AQVTLFMVLQAA

-1851 APTFRELLGRVRET
+1851 APSFRDLLGRVRET

-1899 LVLQNTGDADPALPG
+1899 LVLQNTGGAELSLPG
-1914 LDVTPEVLDSDA
+1914 LDVTSEVLDSDA
-1926 VKFDLGLNLAEHAD
+1926 VKFDLGLNLAEHAG
-1940 GITGSLSY
+1940 GITGSLSF
-1948 AADLFDHATAQA
+1948 AADLFDHATAHA
-1960 LAGRL
+1960 LADRL
-1965 VRLLDA
+1965 VRLLSV
-1971 VAAEPDTAVDRI
+1971 VAAEPDTPVDRI
-1983 DLLSDVDRRS
+1983 DLLSDVDRGS
-1993 LEGWTATEAP
+1993 LAAWTATEAP
-2003 VSAETLPELFARQ
+2003 VSSETLPELFSQQ
-2016 VARTP
+2016 VSRTP
-2021 DATAVVFEGGSL
+2021 DATAVVFDGESL
-2033 TYAEFD
+2033 TYAELD
-2039 ARVDRLARALSGHG
+2039 ARIENLARALSGHG

-2061 VQLPRSPDLVVA
+2061 VQLPRSLDLVVA
-2073 VHAVHRAGAAY
+2073 VHAVHRAGGAY
-2084 LPVDPGYPADRLAF
+2084 LPVDPGYPAERIAF
-2098 LLEDA
+2098 LLDDA
-2103 RPSLVLTDAALT
+2103 RPSLVLTEETCLT
-2115 GDGPLPAITPAHPAY
+2115 GEGPLPAITASHPAY

-2157 MQGDYPVGPGDR
+2157 MQADYPLGPGER

-2183 ELFWPLLTGAA
+2183 ELFWPLLTGAT
-2194 LVVARPDGH
+2194 LVIARPDGH
-2203 RDPAYLRELIRTEE
+2203 RDPAYLRDVIRAER
-2217 VTMAHF
+2217 VTVAHF

-2229 AFLAEPGD
+2229 AFLSEPG
-2237 VSSLRQVFCG
+2237 SGETPLRQIFCG
-2247 GEALTPALAERCAA
+2247 GEALMPALAERCAA
-2261 ALPARLANFYG
+2261 TLSARLSNFYG
-2272 PTEFAVEASHHPVT
+2272 PTEFAVEASHHPFT
-2286 PGEHTVPIGRPV
+2286 SGESAVPIGRPV

-2333 HRPGLTAERFVPDPA
+2333 HRPGLTAERFVPDPST
-2348 GGPGAR
+2348 PGAR
-2354 MYRTGDLVRWTHG
+2354 MYRTGDLVRWTHAG
-2367 GKLEYLGRTD
+2367 ELEYLGRTD

-2392 SGAASRHPAVTQ
+2392 AGAAARHPGVTQ
-2404 AVAVVREDVPGDRR
+2404 AVAVVREDAPGDRR
-2418 LVVYCTGDTGP
+2418 LVLYYTGDASG
-2429 ADVRSH
+2429 VRSR
-2435 LAAVL
+2435 LATVL
-2440 PEYMVPAAVVVL
+2440 PEFMVPAAVVAL
-2452 PSFPLTPNGKIDRRA
+2452 TEFPLTPNGKIDRRA
-2467 LPVPDVES
+2467 LPVPDAEAGS
-2475 TLDTYR
+2475 YR

-2494 YAELLGVGRVGID
+2494 YAELLGAGRVGID

-2524 SRVRTALGAELGI
+2524 SRARTALGVELGI
-2537 RDLFQHP
+2537 RDLFQAP

-2556 RPVRPALRPRPAPD
+2556 RPVRPALRPRPLPD
-2570 RIPLSHAQQRL
+2570 RIPLSHAQHRL

-2603 GRLDREALAAALA
+2603 GQLDRGALAGALA
-2616 DVTGRHEALRTI
+2616 DVTGRHESLRTI
-2628 FPEVDGSPCQ
+2628 FPELDGSPCQ
-2638 QILGVADVPLTVRA
+2638 QILDVSESPLDVRA
-2652 VAEADLGDALAEA
+2652 IAESDLSEALDAAA
-2665 SAATFDLT
+2665 AATFDLT

-2681 LLVLGEDDQVLVLV
+2681 LLALGADDHVLVLV

-2702 GWSMGPLVRDLAA
+2702 GWSMGPLVRDLSA
-2715 AYTARRA
+2715 AYTARCA
-2722 GDSPKWTPLP
+2722 GESPKWTPLP

-2741 QHEVLGDP
+2741 QHDVLGDP
-2749 DDDGSVLGAELAYWR
+2749 DDDGSILGAELAYWR

-2771 EELVLPADRPRP
+2771 EELALPADRQRP
-2783 AVAGHGGD
+2783 AVAEHHGD

-2799 GLHAGLRDLARE
+2799 GLHNGLRELARD

-2835 DIPIGTPVAGRT
+2835 DVPIGTPVAGRT
-2847 DESLDD
+2847 DEALDD
-2853 LIGFFVNTLVLR
+2853 LVGFFVNTLVLR

-2919 ALQNAGD
+2919 VLQNADD

-2933 LEVTGEPVAVRTAAF
+2933 LRVSGEPVAVRTAAF

-2956 LDPGRPSGIGGGL
+2956 LDPGRASGIGGGL
-2969 AYRTDLFDR
+2969 TYRTDLFDR
-2978 ETVEGFAARLV
+2978 STVDGFVTRLV
-2989 RVLAAAIAAPDTPV
+2989 RLLTAAVASPDTPI
-3003 GTLDLLAPGER
+3003 GGLELLAPGER
-3014 RRLLTAP
+3014 RRLLAAP
-3021 DPVDFGPWRPVPARI
+3021 DPVDFGPWRAVPDQVAR
-3036 ADRTDGV
+3036 TEGV
-3043 AVVGEFGEL
+3043 AVVSEDGEL
-3052 GYGELNR
+3052 GYAELNR

-3064 AHHLGIA
+3064 AGYLGIA
-3071 RGALVGV
+3071 RGTLVGV

-3100 VPLDPGYPADRLAF
+3100 VPLDPGYPADRLAY
-3114 MLADAAAG
+3114 MLVDAAAPI
-3122 VVITTTDLAA
+3122 VITTTSLAA
-3132 RVGGTARVVCLD
+3132 RVAGTARVLCLD
-3144 AEAVAIAAQ
+3144 TEAAAIAAQ
-3153 PADAPAVT
+3153 PVEAPPVS

-3175 STGTPK
+3175 STGKPK

-3196 YHREFG
+3196 YQGEFG
-3202 VTPADRAGHVA
+3202 VTAADRGGHVA

-3232 SVHLPSQRALDD
+3232 SVHLPAQRVLDD
-3244 TGALAAWLADS
+3244 TGALAEWLAGS

-3270 LDEPAFA
+3270 LDEPGFA
-3277 GEDLRVVVA
+3277 GPDLRFVVA

-3291 RRRPAAGA
+3291 RRRPSAGD

-3325 DGPPDIGG
+3325 DGPPGIGG

-3369 LGRPGLTARTFVAD
+3369 LGRPGLTASAFVAD

-3392 YRTGDVVRWRRDGRL
+3392 YRTGDVVRWRRDGGL
-3407 DFLGRADHQVKVRG
+3407 DFLGRADQQVKVRG

-3445 LREDRPGHPEL
+3445 LRDDRL

-3466 TPKPH
+3466 SPKAH
-3471 AEAFLPGHMVP
+3471 AEAFLPANMVP
-3482 SAFVVLDALPLTPNG
+3482 SAFVVLDDLPLTPNG
-3497 KLDRTALPAPVKAPM
+3497 KLDRTALPAPARVVA
-3512 ALGRAPRTALE
+3512 AGRAPRTALE

-3528 LFSEVLDVP
+3528 LFTEVLDVP

-3587 LGTGTATGTDHDEL
+3587 LGTGTATGTDRDEL
-3601 AVLLPLRSTGEG
+3601 AVLLPLRADGAG

-3632 LAHVDRPV
+3632 LAHLDRPV
-3640 HALQSRGLT
+3640 YALQSRGLT
-3649 EPDRRP
+3649 QPDRRP
-3655 ATVDELVKDYLE
+3655 GTVDELVKDYLE
-3667 QIRRVRPRGPY
+3667 QIRRVRPHGPY

-3694 AQLRADGE
+3694 AQLQAQGE

-3712 YPPTGAPAPDDPLA
+3712 YPPSGAAPSDEPLA
-3726 ALLASLGLSG
+3726 ALLGSLGHDLSA
-3736 RPPGLPEFRSILLAE
+3736 RPDSMPLELPEFRSILLAE
-3751 GSALAALAPRAVDAL
+3751 GSPLAALAPGAVDAL

-3778 AHQPTPFDGDV
+3778 THRPSGFAGDV
-3789 LFFRATEGKHAA
+3789 LFFRATEGKHAG
-3801 SPRVSAWEPYVGG
+3801 SPSPSAWEPYVEGRV
-3814 ALEVH
+3814 AVH
-3819 EVRARHGELARPE
+3819 EVAARHGELMRPGSL
-3832 AWAAIGPVLARRL
+3832 AGIGPVVAARL
-3845 ALG
+3845 AESGWS